1 MSTILSNISRSNSF
15 WTICLLE
22 YLDTVWWTP
31 WFDSRR
37 IGLPTTVSE
46 LPEKVIKENLSSK
59 TIAITHIHAHKLE
72 KTRTDMALRA
82 KKACGI
88 RDLDMTSMVTFFN
101 DGREF
106 QVSEKNVRVR
116 LASLNT
122 LAVTCYCLLLCRYAW
137 VMRFDLL
144 GVHFLYHFWGESK
157 RESFRA
163 RILSLDW

>member
-1 MSTILSNISRSNSF
+1 MILGWCLERQVSTYFSFELGLRMSQKQIVRLSLMSTILSNISRSNSF

-116 LASLNT
+116 LASL
-122 LAVTCYCLLLCRYAW
+122 
-137 VMRFDLL
+137 
-144 GVHFLYHFWGESK
+144 
-157 RESFRA
+157 
-163 RILSLDW
+163 